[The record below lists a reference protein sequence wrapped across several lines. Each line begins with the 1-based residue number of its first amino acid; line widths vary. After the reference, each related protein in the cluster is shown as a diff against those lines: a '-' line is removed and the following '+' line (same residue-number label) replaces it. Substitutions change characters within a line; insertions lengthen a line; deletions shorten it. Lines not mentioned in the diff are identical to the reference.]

1 MVFKNGKSLLVK
13 RMIAVVL
20 PAIIVIVSVLF
31 VAFHKSDED
40 KIMSLTNELAVA
52 LNEGDSEKMLA
63 CFEPSVQAQMKSLM
77 GLGSDLSGVNLWDLW
92 SLGSVGISN
101 SSKDSKLYITVYDI
115 SIKDDTTAEADIA
128 IDYGK
133 MGDDRDLMKC
143 VKIDG
148 KWYFAEKS
156 FF

>member
-1 MVFKNGKSLLVK
+1 MVFKNGKSLLAK
-13 RMIAVVL
+13 RAIAVVL

-92 SLGSVGISN
+92 SLVSV
-101 SSKDSKLYITVYDI
+101 
-115 SIKDDTTAEADIA
+115 
-128 IDYGK
+128 
-133 MGDDRDLMKC
+133 
-143 VKIDG
+143 
-148 KWYFAEKS
+148 
-156 FF
+156 